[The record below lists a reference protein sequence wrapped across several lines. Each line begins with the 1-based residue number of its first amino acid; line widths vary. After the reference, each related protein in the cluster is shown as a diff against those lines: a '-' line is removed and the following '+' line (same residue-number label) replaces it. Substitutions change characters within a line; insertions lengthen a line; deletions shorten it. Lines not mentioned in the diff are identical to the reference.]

1 MGLQNFKLKRDQ
13 ILVLIAKDFKLKYNS
28 TALGFFWSLLVP
40 IFSSIIYYFVFGI
53 MLRFNAQNYLL
64 FLLSGTFLW
73 QFFAN
78 VVMMNGSVMMG
89 NSALLKKTSF
99 DKRLLIWG
107 TFFTEGIHLLLTVLV
122 LIGLMVFYKVSP
134 DWLTFFPNLAV
145 CLVFLTYF
153 AIGLSYIY
161 AGINIYFQDLERIMT
176 LVMQMWMFATPVFIP
191 ETSVPLK
198 YHWVYKVNP
207 MAGIVQIWRDIFYV
221 PGFHP
226 GNWWYLGLISFA
238 MFFFGRWIFNRL
250 QNRFAEMM

>member
-1 MGLQNFKLKRDQ
+1 MLSRTFELKRDQ

-28 TALGFFWSLLVP
+28 TALGFLWSLLVP

-78 VVMMNGSVMMG
+78 VVMMNGGVMMG
-89 NSALLKKTSF
+89 NAALLKKTSF

-107 TFFTEGIHLLLTVLV
+107 TFFTEGIHLLLTVPILV
-122 LIGLMVFYKVSP
+122 GLMFFYKITP
-134 DWLTFFPNLAV
+134 DWLTFLPNLAV
-145 CLVFLTYF
+145 CLVLLAFF

-161 AGINIYFQDLERIMT
+161 AATNIYFQDLERIMM
-176 LVMQMWMFATPVFIP
+176 LIMQAWSFITPLFIP
-191 ETSVPLK
+191 PSSVPLK
-198 YHWVYKVNP
+198 YHWIYKVNP
-207 MAGIVQIWRDIFYV
+207 MAGIVQIWRDVFYA

-226 GNWWYLGLISFA
+226 QSWLSLTIVSLGVFL
-238 MFFFGRWIFNRL
+238 FGRWLFNRM